1 MSNDETLALVRLEI
15 VPFAALLAR
24 IIPERLTGALLVAHP
39 QGRRVLHWVRGELVM
54 IEAGTAEESLAAF
67 LQAEGLLDLE
77 IRRALDEG
85 PPVEIVERFD
95 RLAGSEFDSTRRQQI
110 LRDWVRAS
118 TRSLF
123 SLDSGT
129 AAFQSGDALDPAR
142 RIFIGPMAAW
152 ILNGVR
158 SISSGLVLRNAL
170 GDLERLIVLRE
181 EPLVPLEQIPLDEN
195 ESRLL
200 EKLTASQKVGAFV
213 RGAGTDSTIAARL
226 VIALSALG
234 TVGPPDEERI
244 RPKELP
250 QSHGQIEQDMAIMA
264 AIGSNDQRSIQAL
277 SLARRLERTSLEE
290 ILGMSLKTGGAQVD
304 LRLTQMLRE
313 YDPATFP
320 PMMREPVQQI
330 RDYLERARKTIA
342 SPASRAAAA
351 GDNLIGDVMQRGA
364 QMDIARVNLRRAKE
378 LTIKGDF
385 YGAIVLLK
393 EVVRFNPES
402 AEAWHLLA
410 SCQERNPQWRRDA
423 ATNYLKALAVDPIY
437 VEAMISLGNLYR
449 AEGLASRAVH
459 FFEEALTIQPDHPIA
474 IKRLSEL
481 GVKVKR

>member
-1 MSNDETLALVRLEI
+1 MSTDETLALVRMEI
-15 VPFAALLAR
+15 VPFAAVLAR
-24 IIPERLTGALLVAHP
+24 IIPPRRTGTLLVAHP
-39 QGRRVLHWVRGELVM
+39 QGRRVLHWVKGELVM
-54 IEAGTAEESLAAF
+54 IEAGNPQESLAAF
-67 LQAEGLLDLE
+67 LHGEGLLDLE
-77 IRRALDEG
+77 SCKVIDEG
-85 PPVEIVERFD
+85 PPIEIVQRFD
-95 RLAGSEFDSTRRQQI
+95 RLAGSQFDSARRQQI
-110 LRDWVRAS
+110 LRDWVRAA
-118 TRSLF
+118 TRPLF

-129 AAFQSGDALDPAR
+129 AAFQKDDALDPAR
-142 RIFIGPMAAW
+142 RIFVGPVAAW
-152 ILNGVR
+152 VLDGVR
-158 SISSGLVLRNAL
+158 SITNGLILRNAL
-170 GDLERLIVLRE
+170 GNLERLIELRD
-181 EPLVPLEQIPLDEN
+181 EPVVPLDEIPLEEN
-195 ESRLL
+195 ERQLL
-200 EKLTASQKVGAFV
+200 EPLSTPQKAGAFV
-213 RGAGTDSTIAARL
+213 RGAGTESTIAARL

-234 TVGPPDEERI
+234 TVGAPDKRS
-244 RPKELP
+244 RPQALP
-250 QSHGQIEQDMAIMA
+250 KSHGQVEQDLAIMA

-290 ILGMSLKTGGAQVD
+290 ILGMSLKTAGAQVD

-342 SPASRAAAA
+342 SPASRAAAS

-364 QMDIARVNLRRAKE
+364 QLEIARVNLRRAKE

-393 EVVRFNPES
+393 EVVRFDPES

-423 ATNYLKALAVDPIY
+423 ATNYLKALAVDPTY

-449 AEGLASRAVH
+449 SEGLASRAVH

-474 IKRLSEL
+474 IKRLTEL
-481 GVKVKR
+481 GVKSKR